1 MRIIYHQ
8 SISMGI
14 FKFDI
19 RNSVVRMLLLS
30 CTSSNNKQSIFLKLE
45 RDCHLVSNCISWRH
59 RWIKWSYKILLH
71 LLYIYDYNYIR
82 WQMYSKYIMI
92 RDMYIFVGKYTNV
105 EYLFVLNKTRTYIYN
120 YLTLINHQFS
130 PKDFFF

>member
-1 MRIIYHQ
+1 MWFMVKLVDFFRK
-8 SISMGI
+8 S
-14 FKFDI
+14 
-19 RNSVVRMLLLS
+19 LLEENGL
-30 CTSSNNKQSIFLKLE
+30 IKL
-45 RDCHLVSNCISWRH
+45 V
-59 RWIKWSYKILLH
+59 LH

>member
-1 MRIIYHQ
+1 
-8 SISMGI
+8 
-14 FKFDI
+14 
-19 RNSVVRMLLLS
+19 
-30 CTSSNNKQSIFLKLE
+30 
-45 RDCHLVSNCISWRH
+45 
-59 RWIKWSYKILLH
+59 
-71 LLYIYDYNYIR
+71 
-82 WQMYSKYIMI
+82 MYSKYIMI